1 LLKIDGKNDQNFYKL
16 AVEMSSK
23 TQQQNP
29 SKEVQDNEVQGEEMN
44 QEIPPC
50 QRCEM
55 EMNRQIQESIAADM
69 IEGSPFYQQFISR
82 IVSEH
87 AKAFGNPIR
96 RAFTENLIELM
107 KERKLI
113 KVFSCY
119 QGVNPLT
126 GLMMM
131 SHSGKNL
138 IDSTMANDF
147 YKWTMALE
155 FNQIKQKHGPQMVKF
170 LVDFRTPRVSQMVM
184 KSPELQQKIR
194 NALSSLASRPHDRAT
209 LTSIPNPKVR
219 GFFESCDFSDTLA
232 DPFIRDRTVDLK
244 EIGAESKPV
253 IAFYIGRDC
262 YGNVG
267 PIIEICG
274 RHEYASWLETSVL
287 QILFEIIRR
296 EDNHARGISEV
307 DALFESLYRTHI
319 AMIETDGKPASLETV
334 IYMAGRRTQGPLFL
348 LLANLYLDHLS
359 VKFKGTSSVWAW
371 NILTNVLRI
380 PLKKFVPMGTHAH
393 ELSMLL
399 GGMGF
404 GKYGQIVGHLGY
416 FLTHIY
422 GTEIPFLALPD
433 TFGTECFL
441 EVGRRIFVKLP
452 DGQIVPF
459 LSLIK
464 GFRQDS
470 GSISEFVKLVRSV
483 IPDAKV
489 LASEIGSLADLEE
502 AVRAGCFALGKGGF
516 CGDSE
521 KAFENFL
528 REVFPSLQFISSI
541 EFACKIGQVGDNCNV
556 GKYGDSVGKRK
567 GNNLGCT
574 AQEYERRLDDAVIP
588 TITDSLGQP
597 LNDYTCYLLEI
608 GPSGAVFTPYTPP
621 S

>member
-1 LLKIDGKNDQNFYKL
+1 
-16 AVEMSSK
+16 MSSTQK
-23 TQQQNP
+23 QQQP
-29 SKEVQDNEVQGEEMN
+29 FPEDQGDEMEMN
-44 QEIPPC
+44 QQIPPC

-69 IEGSPFYQQFISR
+69 TEGSPFYQAFLAR

-87 AKAFGNPIR
+87 AKALENPIR
-96 RAFTENLIELM
+96 RAFIDNFL
-107 KERKLI
+107 KLQQEGSLL

-119 QGVNPLT
+119 QGIDQST

-131 SHSGKNL
+131 SYSGKNL

-170 LVDFRTPRVSQMVM
+170 LVDFRTKRVSEMVM

-219 GFFESCDFSDTLA
+219 AFFQSMCDLPDTLA
-232 DPFIRDRTVDLK
+232 DPLIRDRTVDLSQMSP
-244 EIGAESKPV
+244 ESKPV
-253 IAFYIGRDC
+253 ISFYIGPDC

-274 RHEYASWLETSVL
+274 RHEYASWLETPVL
-287 QILFEIIRR
+287 QALFEIIRR
-296 EDNHARGISEV
+296 EDNKARGISEV
-307 DALFESLYRTHI
+307 DALFESLYRTHLSMI
-319 AMIETDGKPASLETV
+319 ATDGKQSSLETV

-348 LLANLYLDHLS
+348 LLANLYLDQLS

-371 NILTNVLRI
+371 NILTNVLGI
-380 PLKKFVPMGTHAH
+380 QLKKFFPMGTHAH

-422 GTEIPFLALPD
+422 GTSVPFLALPD
-433 TFGTECFL
+433 TFGTKCFL
-441 EVGRRIFVKLP
+441 DVGRRIYVKLP
-452 DGQIVPF
+452 NGQVVAF

-470 GSISEFVKLVRSV
+470 GSISEFVELVRSV

-521 KAFENFL
+521 KAFE
-528 REVFPSLQFISSI
+528 EVFREIFPGLEFISSI
-541 EFACKIGQVGDNCNV
+541 EFACKIGQVGDNCDV
-556 GKYGDSVGKRK
+556 GKYGDSAGKRK

-574 AQEYERRLDDAVIP
+574 EQEYQRRLDDAVIP

-608 GPSGAVFTPYTPP
+608 GSSGAVFTPYSPP

>member
-1 LLKIDGKNDQNFYKL
+1 
-16 AVEMSSK
+16 MSSE
-23 TQQQNP
+23 QQTP
-29 SKEVQDNEVQGEEMN
+29 FQDPPEQKRAMDEMN
-44 QEIPPC
+44 H
-50 QRCEM
+50 
-55 EMNRQIQESIAADM
+55 QIQQAHPAEMTEQSQ
-69 IEGSPFYQQFISR
+69 FYQAFLAR

-87 AKAFGNPIR
+87 TKALGNPIR
-96 RAFTENLIELM
+96 RAFTENLNELM

-119 QGVNPLT
+119 QGVNPST
-126 GLMMM
+126 GLMKM

-138 IDSTMANDF
+138 LDSTMANDY
-147 YKWTMALE
+147 YKWTMALNFKE
-155 FNQIKQKHGPQMVKF
+155 IAQRHGPQMVKF

-194 NALSSLASRPHDRAT
+194 NALSSLASRPHDPAT

-219 GFFESCDFSDTLA
+219 GFFESTVLPDTLA
-232 DPFIRDRTVDLK
+232 NPLIHDRSVDLSK
-244 EIGAESKPV
+244 MSPDSKPV
-253 IAFYIGRDC
+253 IAFYIGPDC

-267 PIIEICG
+267 LIIEICG

-287 QILFEIIRR
+287 QVLFEIIRR
-296 EDNHARGISEV
+296 EDNQARGISEV
-307 DALFESLYRTHI
+307 DALFESLYRTHLSMI
-319 AMIETDGKPASLETV
+319 ATDGKQSSLETV

-359 VKFKGTSSVWAW
+359 VKYKGTSSVWAW
-371 NILTNVLRI
+371 NILTNVLEI
-380 PLKKFVPMGTHAH
+380 PLKKFFPMGTHAH

-399 GGMGF
+399 AGMGF

-433 TFGTECFL
+433 TFGTKCFL
-441 EVGRRIFVKLP
+441 EVGKRIFVKLP
-452 DGQIVPF
+452 NGQIVPF

-470 GSISEFVKLVRSV
+470 GSISEFVELVRSV

-521 KAFENFL
+521 KAFE
-528 REVFPSLQFISSI
+528 EVFREIFPRLKLKFISNI

-588 TITDSLGQP
+588 TIKDSLGQD
-597 LNDYTCYLLEI
+597 LNDHTFYVLEI
-608 GPSGAVFTPYTPP
+608 GPSGAKFTPCSPP
-621 S
+621 LS

>member
-1 LLKIDGKNDQNFYKL
+1 
-16 AVEMSSK
+16 MSS
-23 TQQQNP
+23 QQPHQP
-29 SKEVQDNEVQGEEMN
+29 FPEDQGDEMEMN
-44 QEIPPC
+44 LEIPPC
-50 QRCEM
+50 QRWKM

-69 IEGSPFYQQFISR
+69 TEGSPFYQAFLER

-87 AKAFGNPIR
+87 AKALGNPIR
-96 RAFTENLIELM
+96 LEFIDNLLRLQQEGSL
-107 KERKLI
+107 L

-119 QGVNPLT
+119 QGIDPST

-138 IDSTMANDF
+138 MDSTMGNDF
-147 YKWTMALE
+147 YKWTMALI
-155 FNQIKQKHGPQMVKF
+155 FNSIKETHGLQMVKF
-170 LVDFRTPRVSQMVM
+170 LVDFRTPRVSQMIM
-184 KSPELQQKIR
+184 ESPELQQKIR
-194 NALSSLASRPHDRAT
+194 NALSSLASRPHDHAT
-209 LTSIPNPKVR
+209 LTSIPNSKVR
-219 GFFESCDFSDTLA
+219 GFFESCDLPDTLA
-232 DPFIRDRTVDLK
+232 DPLIRDRTVDLK
-244 EIGAESKPV
+244 EISAESKPV
-253 IAFYIGRDC
+253 IAFYIGPDC

-287 QILFEIIRR
+287 QILFEITRR

-307 DALFESLYRTHI
+307 EALFESLYRTHLS
-319 AMIETDGKPASLETV
+319 MIEIDGKPASLETV

-348 LLANLYLDHLS
+348 LLANLYLDQLS

-404 GKYGQIVGHLGY
+404 GKYGQIVGHYLY
-416 FLTHIY
+416 WLNHIY
-422 GTEIPFLALPD
+422 GTKAPFLALPD
-433 TFGTECFL
+433 TFGTKCFL
-441 EVGRRIFVKLP
+441 DVAKRIYVKLP
-452 DGQIVPF
+452 NGEAVLF
-459 LSLIK
+459 LSLIQ

-470 GSISEFVKLVRSV
+470 GSISEFVELVRSV

-502 AVRAGCFALGKGGF
+502 AVRAGCFALGTGGF

-521 KAFENFL
+521 KAFEEFF
-528 REVFPSLQFISSI
+528 REIFPSLQFISSI

-556 GKYGDSVGKRK
+556 AKYGDSAGKRK
-567 GNNLGCT
+567 GNNLGCI

-597 LNDYTCYLLEI
+597 LNDYTCYLLKI
-608 GPSGAVFTPYTPP
+608 GPSGAIFTPYSPP

>member
-1 LLKIDGKNDQNFYKL
+1 MVNIINNLLITIEN
-16 AVEMSSK
+16 MSF
-23 TQQQNP
+23 TQQQQ
-29 SKEVQDNEVQGEEMN
+29 SFQEDKEEEMEMN
-44 QEIPPC
+44 QEIPGC
-50 QRCEM
+50 QRGVM
-55 EMNRQIQESIAADM
+55 KMNQLIEESIAADRT
-69 IEGSPFYQQFISR
+69 EGSPIYQQFISR
-82 IVSEH
+82 IFSEH
-87 AKAFGNPIR
+87 AKALGNPIR
-96 RAFTENLIELM
+96 IAFTENLIKLM
-107 KERKLI
+107 EERKLI

-131 SHSGKNL
+131 SYSGKNL

-170 LVDFRTPRVSQMVM
+170 LVDFRTKRVSEIVM

-194 NALSSLASRPHDRAT
+194 NALSSLASRPHDLET
-209 LTSIPNPKVR
+209 LSSITNPKVR
-219 GFFESCDFSDTLA
+219 AFFQSMCDLPDTLA
-232 DPFIRDRTVDLK
+232 DPLIRDRTVDLSQMSP
-244 EIGAESKPV
+244 ESKPV
-253 IAFYIGRDC
+253 ISFYIGPDC

-267 PIIEICG
+267 PILEICG

-287 QILFEIIRR
+287 QALFEIIRR
-296 EDNHARGISEV
+296 EDNQARGISEV
-307 DALFESLYRTHI
+307 DALFESLYRTHLSMI
-319 AMIETDGKPASLETV
+319 ATDGKPSSLETV

-348 LLANLYLDHLS
+348 LLANLYLDQLS

-422 GTEIPFLALPD
+422 GTSVPFLALPD
-433 TFGTECFL
+433 TFGTKCFL
-441 EVGRRIFVKLP
+441 EVGKRIFVKLP
-452 DGQIVPF
+452 NGQEVPF

-470 GSISEFVKLVRSV
+470 GSISEFVELVRSV

-521 KAFENFL
+521 KAFEEFF
-528 REVFPSLQFISSI
+528 REIFPSLEFISSI
-541 EFACKIGQVGDNCNV
+541 EFACKIGQVGDNCDV
-556 GKYGDSVGKRK
+556 GKYGDSAGKRK

-597 LNDYTCYLLEI
+597 LNDHTFYLLVI
-608 GPSGAVFTPYTPP
+608 GPSGAVFTPYPPP

>member
-1 LLKIDGKNDQNFYKL
+1 
-16 AVEMSSK
+16 MSSTQK
-23 TQQQNP
+23 QQQP
-29 SKEVQDNEVQGEEMN
+29 FPEDQGDEMEMN
-44 QEIPPC
+44 QHIPPC
-50 QRCEM
+50 QRWEM
-55 EMNRQIQESIAADM
+55 EMNRQIQESIVADM
-69 IEGSPFYQQFISR
+69 MEGSPFYQAFLAR

-87 AKAFGNPIR
+87 AKALRNPIR
-96 RAFTENLIELM
+96 LSFIDNLL
-107 KERKLI
+107 KLQQEGSLL

-119 QGVNPLT
+119 QGIDQST

-138 IDSTMANDF
+138 MDSTMANDF
-147 YKWTMALE
+147 YKWTMALT
-155 FNQIKQKHGPQMVKF
+155 FNSIAQRHGPQMVKF
-170 LVDFRTPRVSQMVM
+170 LVDFRTPRVSEMVM
-184 KSPELQQKIR
+184 KSRELQQKIR

-209 LTSIPNPKVR
+209 LTSIPNLKVR
-219 GFFESCDFSDTLA
+219 GFFESMCYLPDTLA
-232 DPFIRDRTVDLK
+232 DPIIRDCTVNLSEMDPD
-244 EIGAESKPV
+244 SKPV
-253 IAFYIGRDC
+253 ISFYIGPDC
-262 YGNVG
+262 YGKVG

-287 QILFEIIRR
+287 QALFEIIRR
-296 EDNHARGISEV
+296 EDNLERGISEV
-307 DALFESLYRTHI
+307 DALFESLYRTHLSMI
-319 AMIETDGKPASLETV
+319 ATDGKPASLETV

-348 LLANLYLDHLS
+348 LLANLYLDQLS

-380 PLKKFVPMGTHAH
+380 QLKKFVPMGTHAH

-399 GGMGF
+399 GGMGL
-404 GKYGQIVGHLGY
+404 GKYGQIAGHYLY
-416 FLTHIY
+416 WLNHIS
-422 GTEIPFLALPD
+422 GTKTPFLALPD

-441 EVGRRIFVKLP
+441 KVGKRIYVKLP

-459 LSLIK
+459 LSLID

-470 GSISEFVKLVRSV
+470 GSISEFVELVRSV
-483 IPDAKV
+483 IPTAKV

-521 KAFENFL
+521 KAFEKFL

-567 GNNLGCT
+567 GNTLGCT

-597 LNDYTCYLLEI
+597 LNDDTCYLLEI
-608 GPSGAVFTPYTPP
+608 GHTGAIFTPYSPP

>member
-1 LLKIDGKNDQNFYKL
+1 
-16 AVEMSSK
+16 MSSE
-23 TQQQNP
+23 QQQQQQQP
-29 SKEVQDNEVQGEEMN
+29 FPEDQGD
-44 QEIPPC
+44 
-50 QRCEM
+50 EM
-55 EMNRQIQESIAADM
+55 EMNQKSIVADM
-69 IEGSPFYQQFISR
+69 MEQSPFYQAFLAR

-87 AKAFGNPIR
+87 AKAFRNPIR
-96 RAFTENLIELM
+96 LSFIDNLLKLH
-107 KERKLI
+107 KEGSLL

-119 QGVNPLT
+119 QGIDPST

-138 IDSTMANDF
+138 IDSTLANDF
-147 YKWTMALE
+147 YKWTMAVI
-155 FNQIKQKHGPQMVKF
+155 FNSITQIHGTQMVKF
-170 LVDFRTPRVSQMVM
+170 FVDFRTLHVSEMVM

-209 LTSIPNPKVR
+209 LTSIPNLKVR
-219 GFFESCDFSDTLA
+219 RFFESCDFPDTLA
-232 DPFIRDRTVDLK
+232 NPLIRNSTINLI
-244 EIGAESKPV
+244 EMSPESNPV
-253 IAFYIGRDC
+253 ISLYIRPDC
-262 YGNVG
+262 YGKVG

-287 QILFEIIRR
+287 QVLFEIIRR
-296 EDNHARGISEV
+296 EDNQARGISEV
-307 DALFESLYRTHI
+307 DALFESLYRTHLSMI
-319 AMIETDGKPASLETV
+319 ATDGKPASLETV

-348 LLANLYLDHLS
+348 LLANLYLDHFS
-359 VKFKGTSSVWAW
+359 EKFKGTSSVWAW
-371 NILTNVLRI
+371 NVLTNVLRI

-404 GKYGQIVGHLGY
+404 GKYGQIVGHYLY
-416 FLTHIY
+416 WLTYIC
-422 GTEIPFLALPD
+422 GTETPFLALPD
-433 TFGTECFL
+433 TFGTKCFL
-441 EVGRRIFVKLP
+441 EVAKRIFVKLP
-452 DGQIVPF
+452 NGQVVPF

-470 GSISEFVKLVRSV
+470 GSISEFVELVRSV

-502 AVRAGCFALGKGGF
+502 AVRAGCFAIGKGGF

-521 KAFENFL
+521 KAFPETL
-528 REVFPSLQFISSI
+528 PAGVFVSSI

-574 AQEYERRLDDAVIP
+574 AKEYERRLDDAVIP
-588 TITDSLGQP
+588 KITDSLGQP
-597 LNDYTCYLLEI
+597 LNDDTCYLLEI
-608 GPSGAVFTPYTPP
+608 GHTGAIFTPYSPP

>member
-1 LLKIDGKNDQNFYKL
+1 MSFTQQPFKGPPEQIAIDG
-16 AVEMSSK
+16 
-23 TQQQNP
+23 
-29 SKEVQDNEVQGEEMN
+29 MN
-44 QEIPPC
+44 H
-50 QRCEM
+50 
-55 EMNRQIQESIAADM
+55 QIQQAQFAEMTEQSQ
-69 IEGSPFYQQFISR
+69 FYQAFLAR

-87 AKAFGNPIR
+87 AKALGNPIR
-96 RAFTENLIELM
+96 LAFIENLL
-107 KERKLI
+107 KLQEEGSLL

-119 QGVNPLT
+119 QGIDQST

-138 IDSTMANDF
+138 MDSAVANDF
-147 YKWTMALE
+147 YKWTMALN
-155 FNQIKQKHGPQMVKF
+155 FNEIRQKHGPQMVKF
-170 LVDFRTPRVSQMVM
+170 LVDFRTPRVSKMVM
-184 KSPELQQKIR
+184 ESPELQQKIR
-194 NALSSLASRPHDRAT
+194 NALSSLASRPHDHAT
-209 LTSIPNPKVR
+209 LDSITNPKVR
-219 GFFESCDFSDTLA
+219 EFFQSCDLPDTLA
-232 DPFIRDRTVDLK
+232 DPLIRDRTVNLN
-244 EIGAESKPV
+244 EMSSESKPV
-253 IAFYIGRDC
+253 ISFYIGPDC

-287 QILFEIIRR
+287 QVLFEIVRR
-296 EDNHARGISEV
+296 EDNRERGISEV
-307 DALFESLYRTHI
+307 DALFESLYRTHLSMI
-319 AMIETDGKPASLETV
+319 ATDGKPSSLETV

-348 LLANLYLDHLS
+348 LLANLYLDQLS

-371 NILTNVLRI
+371 NILKNVLGI

-452 DGQIVPF
+452 NGQIVPF

-470 GSISEFVKLVRSV
+470 GSISEFVNLVRSF
-483 IPDAKV
+483 IPTAKV

-502 AVRAGCFALGKGGF
+502 AVSAGCFALGKGGF

-521 KAFENFL
+521 KAFEEAL
-528 REVFPSLQFISSI
+528 REIFPSLQFISSI

-556 GKYGDSVGKRK
+556 GKYGDCPVKRK

-574 AQEYERRLDDAVIP
+574 PEEYQRRLDDAVIP

-608 GPSGAVFTPYTPP
+608 GPSGAIFSPYSPP

>member
-1 LLKIDGKNDQNFYKL
+1 
-16 AVEMSSK
+16 MSF
-23 TQQQNP
+23 TQQQQQ
-29 SKEVQDNEVQGEEMN
+29 SFQEDQEEEMEMN
-44 QEIPPC
+44 QEIPGC
-50 QRCEM
+50 QRGVM
-55 EMNRQIQESIAADM
+55 EMNRLIKESIASDRT
-69 IEGSPFYQQFISR
+69 EGSPFYQLFISR

-87 AKAFGNPIR
+87 AKALGNPIR
-96 RAFTENLIELM
+96 RAFTENLIKLM
-107 KERKLI
+107 EERKLI

-147 YKWTMALE
+147 YKWTMALN

-170 LVDFRTPRVSQMVM
+170 LVDFRTKRVSEMVM

-194 NALSSLASRPHDRAT
+194 NALSSLASRPHDPET
-209 LTSIPNPKVR
+209 LASITNPKVLA
-219 GFFESCDFSDTLA
+219 FFQSMCDLPDTLA
-232 DPFIRDRTVDLK
+232 DPLIRDHTVNLSQMSP
-244 EIGAESKPV
+244 ESKPV
-253 IAFYIGRDC
+253 ISFYIGPDC

-287 QILFEIIRR
+287 QALFEIIRR
-296 EDNHARGISEV
+296 EDNQARGISEV
-307 DALFESLYRTHI
+307 DALFESLYRTHLSMI
-319 AMIETDGKPASLETV
+319 ATDGKQSSLETV

-371 NILTNVLRI
+371 NILTNVLGI

-399 GGMGF
+399 AGMGF

-422 GTEIPFLALPD
+422 GTETPFLALPD
-433 TFGTECFL
+433 TFGTKCFL
-441 EVGRRIFVKLP
+441 EVGRRIYIKLP
-452 DGQIVPF
+452 NGQEVPF

-470 GSISEFVKLVRSV
+470 GSISEFVKLVRRF
-483 IPDAKV
+483 IPNAKV

-521 KAFENFL
+521 KAFEEFF
-528 REVFPSLQFISSI
+528 REIFPSLQFISSI
-541 EFACKIGQVGDNCNV
+541 ELACKIGQVGENCDV
-556 GKYGDSVGKRK
+556 AKYGDSTGKRK

-597 LNDYTCYLLEI
+597 LNDHTCYLLEI
-608 GPSGAVFTPYTPP
+608 GPSGAVFTPYSPP

>member
-1 LLKIDGKNDQNFYKL
+1 
-16 AVEMSSK
+16 M
-23 TQQQNP
+23 
-29 SKEVQDNEVQGEEMN
+29 
-44 QEIPPC
+44 
-50 QRCEM
+50 
-55 EMNRQIQESIAADM
+55 
-69 IEGSPFYQQFISR
+69 
-82 IVSEH
+82 
-87 AKAFGNPIR
+87 
-96 RAFTENLIELM
+96 
-107 KERKLI
+107 
-113 KVFSCY
+113 
-119 QGVNPLT
+119 
-126 GLMMM
+126 
-131 SHSGKNL
+131 
-138 IDSTMANDF
+138 
-147 YKWTMALE
+147 
-155 FNQIKQKHGPQMVKF
+155 
-170 LVDFRTPRVSQMVM
+170 
-184 KSPELQQKIR
+184 
-194 NALSSLASRPHDRAT
+194 
-209 LTSIPNPKVR
+209 
-219 GFFESCDFSDTLA
+219 CDLPDTLA
-232 DPFIRDRTVDLK
+232 NTYIRDRTVNLK
-244 EIGAESKPV
+244 EISPDSEPV
-253 IAFYIGRDC
+253 ISFYIGPDC

-267 PIIEICG
+267 PILEICG
-274 RHEYASWLETSVL
+274 RQEYTSWLETSVL
-287 QILFEIIRR
+287 QVLFEIIRR
-296 EDNHARGISEV
+296 EDNQARNISEV
-307 DALFESLYRTHI
+307 EALFESLYRTHLSMI
-319 AMIETDGKPASLETV
+319 ATDGKQASLETV

-371 NILTNVLRI
+371 NILTNVLGI

-433 TFGTECFL
+433 TFGTKCFL
-441 EVGRRIFVKLP
+441 EVGRRIYIKLP
-452 DGQIVPF
+452 NGQIVPF

-470 GSISEFVKLVRSV
+470 GSISEFVELVRSV

-502 AVRAGCFALGKGGF
+502 AVSAGCFALGKGGV

-521 KAFENFL
+521 KAFPETL
-528 REVFPSLQFISSI
+528 PEGVFVSSI

-556 GKYGDSVGKRK
+556 GKYGDSAGKRK

-574 AQEYERRLDDAVIP
+574 AQEYERRLDNAVIP

-608 GPSGAVFTPYTPP
+608 GSSGAVFTPYSPP